1 MRAWDGCRQ
10 VDVCPA
16 GVRGVGMGYVENTI
30 RKETPMDISLIIKVA
45 GVGILV
51 SVAAQ
56 ILSKAGRDE
65 QSMLVTLAGIV
76 VVLLLL
82 VDEIALLFDRI
93 CAVFGF

>member
-1 MRAWDGCRQ
+1 MKVPQ
-10 VDVCPA
+10 PITT
-16 GVRGVGMGYVENTI
+16 E
-30 RKETPMDISLIIKVA
+30 RKHKNMDISLIIKVA

-51 SVAAQ
+51 SVATQ
-56 ILSKAGRDE
+56 ILSKSGRDE